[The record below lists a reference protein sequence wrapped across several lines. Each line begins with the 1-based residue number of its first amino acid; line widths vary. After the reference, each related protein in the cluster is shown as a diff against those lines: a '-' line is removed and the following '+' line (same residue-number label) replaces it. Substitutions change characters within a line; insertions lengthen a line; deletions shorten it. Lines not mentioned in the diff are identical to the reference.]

1 MDTFSFIFG
10 IFISGLVLVVG
21 LLVNYQKQINELKNS
36 VAILINDVNDTI
48 NNIDHVV
55 SEFRSSNAD
64 THRILNNRIDQVEQ
78 GFNNSTSDIYRSLD
92 AIDKDIETTETNLI
106 RIFDSRFD
114 KLDNKIKAQ
123 ITMPAQ

>member
-48 NNIDHVV
+48 NNIDHVA

-78 GFNNSTSDIYRSLD
+78 GMYRSLD